1 MGLPPMSAPTCGRG
15 EKICS
20 FCLFSLENYF
30 LVRSVRV
37 PMSKRIYKRREATP
51 MYYLAGKGQI
61 IQLCPLPQISSGL
74 TDPDNKK
81 TNTTLKLVVRAGSAS
96 RLDSSLLK
104 RGERRALKVYTSV

>member
-1 MGLPPMSAPTCGRG
+1 
-15 EKICS
+15 
-20 FCLFSLENYF
+20 
-30 LVRSVRV
+30 
-37 PMSKRIYKRREATP
+37 

-81 TNTTLKLVVRAGSAS
+81 TNTTLKLVGKAGSTS

-104 RGERRALKVYTSV
+104 RGERRAFKVYTFV